1 MSGLKEFG
9 ESAARSVLERIGRGV
24 SRVQERKPL
33 PYDLLESDDAYLVV
47 FDAPGVQR
55 SDVQVRFLDGEVQV
69 RIDRFRDFHEGF
81 EMRFPGRG
89 LSLDGS
95 AELPDDAAVDAR
107 GATATL
113 GANGTLRVEIPKDE
127 QARNV
132 EVTDEEETTD
142 VGVEATSSATDIDAT
157 DSGVG
162 STDSTDADEDAVESE
177 GEGDGHDDHEGAE
190 TDGEHDADDGADDDG
205 NDAGLD
211 R

>member
-132 EVTDEEETTD
+132 EVTDEDETTD

-157 DSGVG
+157 DSGVE
-162 STDSTDADEDAVESE
+162 STDSTDADEDAAGSE
-177 GEGDGHDDHEGAE
+177 GEHDGHDEHGTAE
-190 TDGEHDADDGADDDG
+190 TDGEHDAADGEDDDE